1 MRYLAVLLLSSTLLA
16 CTTTQGTSSRVNT
29 SSSMTVDNLSDAD
42 KLSYQ
47 MGFQYI
53 ERGEYAAAEEKLLPL
68 VKKYPNFTNLYVL
81 LGLNQEL
88 QGKNSDAIALY
99 SKAIA
104 IDPTDRTGIKHYVKL
119 QCDPYD
125 KSAAVKM
132 ASIADSS
139 PQELKAGMSSGA
151 AACYLIHGDY
161 NQANQYANKGIAANP
176 NYADTYYFKAMA
188 ADKLKQYNEVF
199 PALDR
204 YHNQYGYEPASV
216 RLGLESAQKAR
227 NQSEIAKYEKAL
239 ANQQS
244 NQY

>member
-16 CTTTQGTSSRVNT
+16 CTTTQGTSGKVNA
-29 SSSMTVDNLSDAD
+29 SPSMTVDNLSDAD

-47 MGFQYI
+47 MGYQYI
-53 ERGEYAAAEEKLLPL
+53 ERGEYSAAEEKLAPL
-68 VKKYPNFTNLYVL
+68 VKKYPKFTNLYVL
-81 LGLNQEL
+81 LGVNKEM
-88 QGKNSDAIALY
+88 QGKKTDATSYY
-99 SKAIA
+99 SKAIS
-104 IDPTDRTGIKHYVKL
+104 IDPMDRAAIKHYVKL

-125 KSAAVKM
+125 KNSAVKM

-139 PQELKAGMSSGA
+139 PQELRAGMSSGA
-151 AACYLIHGDY
+151 AGCYLIHGDY

-204 YHNQYGYEPASV
+204 YHNEYGYEPASV
-216 RLGLESAQKAR
+216 SLGLEAAKKAR
-227 NQSEIAKYEKAL
+227 NQSEIAKYENAL
-239 ANQQS
+239 ANQSRQ
-244 NQY
+244 